1 MKRVYNFSAGP
12 CTLPLEVLEEARAE
26 FVDYGGVGMSLIEM
40 SHRSSE
46 YDAVHE
52 GAMSLAKSVF
62 GAPDDFE
69 VLFLG
74 GGATLQFA
82 MIPMNLLHAGQRG
95 AYVDSGAW
103 GANAIADGSHHG
115 DVYTAWSG
123 KELGYTRMPGPDELA
138 LVDNTRYLHVTSNET
153 IHGIRLAEFP
163 DVGLP
168 LVGDMSSDYMS
179 RPIPWNLFDVI
190 YGGAQKNL
198 GPAGVDITFV
208 RREVLERTNR
218 ELAAYLRYDVQTD
231 KRSLYNTP
239 PVFAIYMVG
248 KVLQWMEDQGG
259 LTAME
264 ANAAHKSG
272 LVYDAIAASD
282 GFYRSPVDR
291 ASRSHMN
298 VVFTMQDAATEQAF
312 IAGAAHR
319 DMVNLKGH
327 RSLGGVRAS
336 LYNAMPLD
344 GVESLVSYMEEF
356 RASA

>member
-1 MKRVYNFSAGP
+1 MRRVYNFSAGP
-12 CTLPLEVLEEARAE
+12 CTLPLGVLEQAQAE
-26 FVDYGGVGMSLIEM
+26 FVDYDGAGMSLIEM
-40 SHRSSE
+40 SHRSGA

-52 GAMSLAKSVF
+52 GAMRLAKSVF
-62 GAPDDFE
+62 GAPGDFE

-82 MIPMNLLHAGQRG
+82 MVPMNLLGAGQRA

-103 GANAIADGSHHG
+103 GANAISDGSHHG

-123 KELGYTRMPGPDELA
+123 RDEAYTRMPDPEELA
-138 LVDNTRYLHVTSNET
+138 LVENTRYLHVTSNET
-153 IHGIRLAEFP
+153 IHGIRFAEFP
-163 DVGLP
+163 DVGVR

-179 RPIPWNLFDVI
+179 RAIPWHLFDVV

-208 RREVLERTNR
+208 RREVLEHTNR
-218 ELAAYLRYDVQTD
+218 DLAAYLRYDIHAD

-248 KVLQWMEDQGG
+248 KVLKWMENQGG

-282 GFYRSPVDR
+282 GFYQSPVAPAD
-291 ASRSHMN
+291 RSHMN
-298 VVFTMQDAATEQAF
+298 VVFTMADSDIEKAF
-312 IAGAAHR
+312 VAGAAER

-336 LYNAMPLD
+336 IYNAMPVD
-344 GVESLVSYMEEF
+344 GVEALVAYMEEF
-356 RASA
+356 QASA

>member
-26 FVDYGGVGMSLIEM
+26 FVDYGGAGMSLIEM

-69 VLFLG
+69 VHFLG

-82 MIPMNLLHAGQRG
+82 MVPMNLLGAGEQA

-103 GANAIADGSHHG
+103 GAKAISDGSHHG

-123 KELGYTRMPGPDELA
+123 RAEAYSRMPHPDELA

-163 DVGLP
+163 DVGVP

-179 RPIPWNLFDVI
+179 RAIPWNLFDVV

-208 RREVLERTNR
+208 RRSVLERTNR
-218 ELAAYLRYDVQTD
+218 NLAAYLRYDIHAET
-231 KRSLYNTP
+231 RSLHNTP
-239 PVFAIYMVG
+239 PVFALYMVG
-248 KVLQWMEDQGG
+248 KVLRWMEDQGG
-259 LTAME
+259 LAAME
-264 ANAAHKSG
+264 AAAAQKSG
-272 LVYDAIAASD
+272 LVYEAIEASE
-282 GFYRSPVDR
+282 GFYRSPVEP

-298 VVFTMQDAATEQAF
+298 VVFTMADGEIEKAF
-312 IAGAAHR
+312 LAGASHR
-319 DMVNLKGH
+319 DLVNLKGH

-336 LYNAMPLD
+336 LYNAMPLA
-344 GVESLVSYMEEF
+344 GVEALVAYMEDF
-356 RASA
+356 QASA